1 MYRKEHRMTDEY
13 YMNKAIRLAKK
24 GEGFVSPN
32 PMVGAVV
39 VKRGVVIGKGYH
51 QRYGDLHAERNALKN
66 CSEDPK
72 GATLYVT
79 LEPCCHHGKTPPCT
93 DIIIEKGISR
103 VVVGTMDVNPLVA
116 GKGIEILRNHGI
128 QVDVGILENECIAIN
143 KFFNKHMTTGLP
155 YVVMKYAM
163 TADGKIAT
171 KTGGSKWITSDGA
184 RESVH
189 KLRKVLSA
197 IMVGVSTVIADDPM
211 LNCRLSEPHID
222 PVRIVCDTH
231 LRTPLSSQLV
241 RTANEIKTI
250 IATSVDPA
258 KAKDYERHGCQI
270 LQVPKKGE
278 HLDLTALFKK
288 LGSIGINSILLE
300 GGGTLNFSALSEHLV
315 DEVYV
320 YMAPKI
326 FGGSAKS
333 PVEGIGIDNP
343 GDAIKLNTRKVT
355 GIGPDILIQSE
366 VEYLCSP
373 E

>member
-39 VKRGVVIGKGYH
+39 VKHGVVIGKGYH
-51 QRYGDLHAERNALKN
+51 QKYGDLHAERNALKN

-93 DIIIEKGISR
+93 DIIIEKEIAR
-103 VVVGTMDVNPLVA
+103 VVVGTTDVNPIVA
-116 GKGIEILRNHGI
+116 GKGIEILQKHGI
-128 QVDVGILENECIAIN
+128 EVIVGVLEDECKALN
-143 KFFNKHMTTGLP
+143 KIFNKHITTGFP
-155 YVVMKYAM
+155 YVIMKYAM

-171 KTGGSKWITSDGA
+171 RTGESKWITSAGA

-189 KLRKVLSA
+189 KLRKALSG
-197 IMVGVSTVIADDPM
+197 IMVGVSTVIADDPL

-222 PVRIVCDTH
+222 PVRIICDTN
-231 LRTPLSSQLV
+231 LRTPLTSQVV
-241 RTANEIKTI
+241 RTANEIETI
-250 IATSVDPA
+250 IATSADPS
-258 KAKDYERHGCQI
+258 KTSEYEKHGCKIMQI
-270 LQVPKKGE
+270 PKKGD
-278 HLDLTALFKK
+278 HLDLHILFKE
-288 LGSIGINSILLE
+288 LGSRGINSILLE

-333 PVEGIGIDNP
+333 PVEGIGIEKP
-343 GDAIKLNTRKVT
+343 SDAIKLNTMKVT
-355 GIGPDILIQSE
+355 SIGPDILIQSE